1 METYSNE
8 PSAQPQR
15 SFLLWFLAICTM
27 VSAGCSIITFLIY
40 MLFPQI
46 LQQSVEMMQ
55 GMSMF
60 QNEQYQHVFEL
71 YLSIKGWQYGLL
83 ILCEIAIF
91 AGALIMLWKLK
102 PVGFHLYVIGQI
114 ALFCVQN
121 FVVGGLMRSS
131 WDSILWTVLII
142 VLYYFQ
148 IWRRR
153 PEPVTS
159 NEDDIQRYDEDEDD
173 D

>member
-1 METYSNE
+1 METYNND
-8 PSAQPQR
+8 PAVQPKR

-27 VSAGCSIITFLIY
+27 VSAGSSIITFLVY

-46 LQQSVEMMQ
+46 LQQSMEVMQ

-60 QNEQYQHVFEL
+60 QNEQYQQVFDL

-83 ILCEIAIF
+83 ILCEAAIF

-121 FVVGGLMRSS
+121 FVVGGLMRST
-131 WDSILWTVLII
+131 WNTILWTVLIV
-142 VLYYFQ
+142 VLYYLQ
-148 IWRRR
+148 IWQRH
-153 PEPVTS
+153 PASVTS
-159 NEDDIQRYDEDEDD
+159 DEDDIQEYDENEDD